1 MRRALVAGCV
11 LVACASEPPGRLWP
25 DRSDVL
31 DAARQRANNPTIVQ
45 ATDPE
50 PRPARVGFVATRAGD
65 RAVGLWTQLDAGPD
79 APQALW
85 VSGPRADQLG
95 PQAEPRLSPSEGAR
109 AVQSHLGA
117 GRLDCA
123 FMPSDHFLTGVF
135 SGLPLVGVARLPGME
150 SGAHLPVLLR
160 APGVPEESPR
170 ELKGRSIG
178 VRSAEPFH
186 RAAMQDWA
194 RRMGLSR
201 RGNTMTELPA
211 DLSPAAALAGRVDY
225 LLTVPALLPAHMD
238 TAASVDISRTVA
250 SDALYQTLL
259 VCSRERI
266 ADHRRDL
273 VEHLSRWIAQHPETA
288 PLPVERESIQKLS
301 QLLLRSGLY
310 QGDPETRSLVDLS
323 LVVEAQQRAVL
334 REQAAQGPG

>member
-1 MRRALVAGCV
+1 V
-11 LVACASEPPGRLWP
+11 
-25 DRSDVL
+25 
-31 DAARQRANNPTIVQ
+31 VQ

-50 PRPARVGFVATRAGD
+50 PPPARVGFVAARVGD
-65 RAVGLWTQLDAGPD
+65 PAVGLWTQLDEAPD
-79 APQALW
+79 APRALW
-85 VSGPRADQLG
+85 VSGPKADQLG
-95 PQAEPRLSPSEGAR
+95 PDAGPGMSPSDGAL
-109 AVQSHLGA
+109 AAQVHLRA

-135 SGLPLVGVARLPGME
+135 AGLPLVGVARLPEGE
-150 SGAHLPVLLR
+150 GGAHRPVLLR

-178 VRSAEPFH
+178 MRSAEPFH

-211 DLSPAAALAGRVDY
+211 DLAPTDALAGRVDY

-238 TAASVDISRTVA
+238 SVTTVDISRTVA
-250 SDALYQTLL
+250 SDDLYQTLL
-259 VCSRERI
+259 VCSRDQI

-301 QLLLRSGLY
+301 QLLLRSGLH
-310 QGDPETRSLVDLS
+310 QGDPETRSLVDTS
-323 LVVEAQQRAVL
+323 LVVEAQERAAH
-334 REQAAQGPG
+334 REQAAQGPD